1 VASVAVKALAATT
14 SRSDFWSGESLARAA
29 ALGLLLAIAT
39 VTVYSPVHDHPFTN
53 LDDPQYVTN
62 NPYIQNGLTPSAA
75 LWAFTHSYALNWHP
89 LTWISHALDIQL
101 FGLDPAGPHDEN
113 VLFHALDALLLF
125 WVLKWATGY
134 AGRSFMVA
142 ALFALHPLNVESVA
156 WIAERKSVLSMLF
169 FVLALG
175 AYRWYVIKPGI
186 ARYVAVAG
194 LFVLGLMCKPQII
207 MFPLVLLLWDY
218 WPLQRMF
225 APDRQSCAGSG
236 LVEVIPAKSF
246 WWLVKE
252 KLPLFFICLVD
263 AAITSLAQHVVVMG
277 RQPFTLRIRVEN
289 AIVSYAR
296 YVGKA
301 FWPSS
306 LGLCYP
312 HSGKWLHWWQ
322 VGGALL
328 LLLVIT
334 ALAALA
340 RRHRYLIVG
349 WLWFLIMLIPMIG
362 LIQVGEQGMADR
374 YAYASFLGLFLMVCY
389 GVADWAAERQL
400 PKPLLSATCVAVL
413 LALTAVT
420 CRQIGYWSNNVTL
433 WAHSAEVS
441 SGNWEA
447 EYREGNAL
455 DADGEHEKAVQ
466 HYYRAVAI
474 NPADPLSNLNIALYE
489 HSHGW
494 LTMAIEHY
502 KKALPGAWNSDTRT
516 LVLTNMADAY
526 RRVGDTASADQCL
539 AKAKTLPQKT
549 VDWQGAWWKQI
560 IPIIREH
567 LHGSAAKA
575 QS

>member
-1 VASVAVKALAATT
+1 VASVGVKALAATT

-29 ALGLLLAIAT
+29 ALGFLLAIAT
-39 VTVYSPVHDHPFTN
+39 ITVYSPVHDHPFTN

-62 NPYIQNGLTPSAA
+62 NPYIQNGLTSSAA
-75 LWAFTHSYALNWHP
+75 LWAFTHCYALNWHP

-225 APDRQSCAGSG
+225 TRDRQSCAGSG

-252 KLPLFFICLVD
+252 KLPLFFIGLVD
-263 AAITSLAQHVVVMG
+263 AAITLLAQHVVVVG
-277 RQPFTLRIRVEN
+277 HQPFTLRIRVEN

-374 YAYASFLGLFLMVCY
+374 YAYASFVGLFLMVCY

-400 PKPLLSATCVAVL
+400 PKPLLAATCVAAL
-413 LALTAVT
+413 LA
-420 CRQIGYWSNNVTL
+420 
-433 WAHSAEVS
+433 
-441 SGNWEA
+441 
-447 EYREGNAL
+447 
-455 DADGEHEKAVQ
+455 
-466 HYYRAVAI
+466 
-474 NPADPLSNLNIALYE
+474 
-489 HSHGW
+489 
-494 LTMAIEHY
+494 
-502 KKALPGAWNSDTRT
+502 
-516 LVLTNMADAY
+516 
-526 RRVGDTASADQCL
+526 
-539 AKAKTLPQKT
+539 
-549 VDWQGAWWKQI
+549 
-560 IPIIREH
+560 
-567 LHGSAAKA
+567 
-575 QS
+575 